1 MQKKFRALRIVALI
15 YKVIA
20 WILLIG
26 GIVGALMT
34 VVIGAIQGRVGQVS
48 PMMGRVPL
56 LGRTEGLWVGI
67 VTGVLVL
74 LAALV
79 QFVLLYAASEVI
91 DLALAIEQN
100 TRETAY
106 FLRGEN
112 VVPPP
117 PSWTGAPSAQS

>member
-15 YKVIA
+15 YKVNA

-56 LGRTEGLWVGI
+56 LGRTEGLLVGI
-67 VTGVLVL
+67 ITGVLVL

-117 PSWTGAPSAQS
+117 PSWTGTPSAQS